1 MQKDKKN
8 NLLSHFNSLN
18 SSNKCESII
27 IDELEDKEIN
37 LHDKIDNKFLPPQ
50 NDNNNEFN
58 QINNNNN
65 IFNQT
70 NNNNFLKNT
79 TINLSNKLSK
89 NIDIV
94 SNKNFESNLKTNF
107 NENKNDTNLKI
118 DNQEENTNNKKEN
131 NLKKNVELQKS
142 LIIETPNY
150 DLLQTENLKNEEN
163 NLSNKKDKQTKKR
176 KFRFKLITAIFSVL
190 TLIGLGWVI
199 ENSIAINN
207 INNSIQSTEYQISEI
222 QYLIKISQLDNFE
235 EVTNNEPNAITSIIE
250 INPPKLF
257 KPTEIQP
264 QTNWFDKFCNW
275 ISNIFT

>member
-8 NLLSHFNSLN
+8 NLLSHFNSSN

-37 LHDKIDNKFLPPQ
+37 LHDKIDNKFSLSQ

-79 TINLSNKLSK
+79 TINLSNKLSR

-94 SNKNFESNLKTNF
+94 SNKNFESNF
-107 NENKNDTNLKI
+107 NENKDETNLKI

-163 NLSNKKDKQTKKR
+163 HLSNKKDKQIKKR

-199 ENSIAINN
+199 GNSIAINN

-250 INPPKLF
+250 INPPKLS

>member
-8 NLLSHFNSLN
+8 NLLSHFNSSN

-37 LHDKIDNKFLPPQ
+37 LHDKIDNKFSLSQ

-94 SNKNFESNLKTNF
+94 SNKNFESNF

-118 DNQEENTNNKKEN
+118 DNQKENINNKKEN
-131 NLKKNVELQKS
+131 NLKKNAELQKS

-163 NLSNKKDKQTKKR
+163 NLSNKKDKQIKKR

-199 ENSIAINN
+199 GNSIAINN

-250 INPPKLF
+250 INPPKLS